1 MDAVA
6 VAALINTIANVI
18 ITAAPLVIKAGENA
32 KPFAAAIAELFKGTH
47 FTDAQIAEL
56 LAKSNALSLQI
67 QAALPPE
74 DDQDV

>member
-6 VAALINTIANVI
+6 IASLINTIANVI
-18 ITAAPLVIKAGENA
+18 TIAAPLVIKAEQNA
-32 KPFAAAIAELFKGTH
+32 QPFAQAIAELFKGTH
-47 FTDAQIAEL
+47 FTDAEIAEL

-74 DDQDV
+74 DEQDV

>member
-1 MDAVA
+1 MDATA
-6 VAALINTIANVI
+6 IASLIGTIANVI
-18 ITAAPLVIKAGENA
+18 TIAAPLVIKAEENA
-32 KPFAAAIAELFKGTH
+32 QPFAEAIADLFKGTH
-47 FTDAQIAEL
+47 FTDEQVTEL

>member
-6 VAALINTIANVI
+6 IAALINTIANVI
-18 ITAAPLVIKAGENA
+18 IIAAPLVIKAEQNA
-32 KPFAAAIAELFKGTH
+32 APFAQAIADLFKGTH
-47 FTDAQIAEL
+47 FTDAQVAEL

-67 QAALPPE
+67 QATLPLA